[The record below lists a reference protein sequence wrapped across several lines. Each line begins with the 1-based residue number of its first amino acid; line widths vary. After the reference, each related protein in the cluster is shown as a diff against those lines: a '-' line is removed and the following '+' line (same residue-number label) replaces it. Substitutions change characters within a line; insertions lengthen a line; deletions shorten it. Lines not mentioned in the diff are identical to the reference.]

1 MLLLELSNKMSFFKI
16 NMIYYLAGKGSVD
29 VKCKK
34 NYILKCTKKFC
45 LKLPNSSKKPIKK
58 FLHFKMLKSKNVRF
72 QKSEYNNTMVR
83 IKQCNEKCNKHL
95 QFLLTFSSMIPIY
108 ILNHEI
114 NNCNL

>member
-45 LKLPNSSKKPIKK
+45 LKLPNSSRKLIKK
-58 FLHFKMLKSKNVRF
+58 FLHFKMLYTSKCEIGNVRVQLLWF
-72 QKSEYNNTMVR
+72 KMV
-83 IKQCNEKCNKHL
+83 E
-95 QFLLTFSSMIPIY
+95 SD
-108 ILNHEI
+108 
-114 NNCNL
+114 